1 MKYLFGP
8 VKSRRFGVSLGIDL
22 SPEIKS
28 CNFDCL
34 YCELEK
40 SKPTNKIQKEG
51 TVKEILNEVKSFL
64 SKNPYPDVIT
74 ITSNGE
80 PTLYSKLDKLI
91 TEINR
96 IKGTSKTLILSNAS
110 TITKP
115 EIRETLKK
123 FDIVKLSLDSTDQK
137 TFEKVDRPL
146 KNIKVDEIVKGLKEF
161 RKTYKGMLVIEILV
175 VKHVN
180 DSEENIKHLAE
191 ILKDINPDRV
201 DLGTI
206 DRPPAYRVKPVS
218 NKELYHL
225 ASFLN
230 GLNVAVVQRKDSE
243 TPKFSL
249 SKEEIIKTLSTR
261 PFSEED
267 IKSIFDE
274 KTKQEFENLLKSK
287 KIKEKQV
294 GNLKF
299 YSVNS

>member
-40 SKPTNKIQKEG
+40 STPVNKIENEGNVQEIIKEL
-51 TVKEILNEVKSFL
+51 KEFL
-64 SKNPYPDVIT
+64 SNHPNPDVIT
-74 ITSNGE
+74 VTSNGE
-80 PTLYSKLDKLI
+80 PTLYSKLNELI
-91 TEINR
+91 DEINK
-96 IKGTSKTLILSNAS
+96 IKGNSKTLILSNAS
-110 TITKP
+110 TISNPK
-115 EIRETLKK
+115 IREILKK
-123 FDIVKLSLDSTDQK
+123 FDIVKLSLDSADQR

-146 KNIKVDEIVKGLKEF
+146 KKIKVDEIIEGIKQF
-161 RKTYKGMLVIEILV
+161 RKDYKGMLVIEILV

-180 DSEENIKHLAE
+180 DSEENIKKLAE
-191 ILKDINPDRV
+191 VLKEIKPDRV

-225 ASFLN
+225 ASFLE
-230 GLNVAVVQRKDSE
+230 GLNVVVVQRKDSE
-243 TPKFSL
+243 TPKYSL
-249 SKEEIIKTLSTR
+249 SKDEILKTLSTR

-267 IKSIFDE
+267 INSIFDE
-274 KTKQEFENLLKSK
+274 KTKREFEELIKSQKIAQK
-287 KIKEKQV
+287 KV

-299 YSVNS
+299 YSAK